1 VRSDTLS
8 ERLALLPTA
17 PLAAA
22 GLIGGFAVAL
32 ATGSRPLGGVV
43 LAAFGVTCIAIWLR
57 RDGRRKAVILALVG
71 LLAFAISHVLGLLI
85 GAWPAVLV
93 TAAATAALYWRESD
107 SRRPRPPVGLTP
119 NASASATAS
128 RRQAGT

>member
-1 VRSDTLS
+1 MPFSHRWS
-8 ERLALLPTA
+8 ERLAVLPTA

-22 GLIGGFAVAL
+22 GLVGGFAVAVV
-32 ATGSRPLGGVV
+32 TGSRPLGGVV
-43 LAAFGVTCIAIWLR
+43 LAAFGLACIAIWLH
-57 RDGRRKAVILALVG
+57 RDGRRTALVLTVAG
-71 LLAFAISHVLGLLI
+71 LLAFAISHLLGLVI

-107 SRRPRPPVGLTP
+107 SRRPRPPVTLAPG
-119 NASASATAS
+119 AS